1 MLKRKIPFIIAE
13 AGNNHEG
20 NFQNAK
26 KLIIKAAETGVDAIK
41 FQTFKTE
48 NYVNYKNKKRFKQ
61 LKKFEL
67 GYDQFVSLSKLAKKN
82 KLKFISTPF
91 DVKSAK
97 FLGKIVDIFKI
108 SSGDLLYLG
117 LIEEVIKFKK
127 PIILSTGCSNLNE
140 IKKTLSFLKK
150 KKFPL
155 RKVSFLHCVSMY
167 PAKKELVNLKF
178 CLNRYLK
185 LMSIY

>member
-150 KKFPL
+150 KN
-155 RKVSFLHCVSMY
+155 FL
-167 PAKKELVNLKF
+167 
-178 CLNRYLK
+178 
-185 LMSIY
+185 